1 MIRQAFAV
9 ALVAVV
15 FVLISCVSKSEYV
28 AMEDRYDRCQA
39 QIEAQQQRYA
49 ELNERYGRLSN
60 ANRQNLQRI
69 ESLERQIELKQVV
82 IDQKQA
88 TITRKEAVIDQK
100 EEIISAKEETISELE
115 RTRRNIEEN
124 LKEQIEQ
131 KNIKLEELEGKLR
144 VTFVDKILF
153 NSGSVSVNRRGRQSL
168 LKLAESL
175 QQYPDQL
182 IVVEGHTD
190 DVQIG
195 PALRDRFPSN
205 WELSTA
211 RAAAVVRFLQ
221 EKAGI
226 DPHRMTAAGF
236 SYFRPVASND
246 TQEGRSQNRRIEIV
260 LVPAQ

>member
-1 MIRQAFAV
+1 MIRNAV
-9 ALVAVV
+9 AISMVVIV
-15 FVLISCVSKSEYV
+15 FVLISCVSKSEFV
-28 AMEDRYDRCQA
+28 DMENRYDQCQA
-39 QIEAQQQRYA
+39 QLEDQQERYE

-60 ANRQNLQRI
+60 ANRQNLDRI
-69 ESLERQIELKQVV
+69 ESLERQVELNKII
-82 IDQKQA
+82 IDQKQE
-88 TITRKEAVIDQK
+88 TISRK
-100 EEIISAKEETISELE
+100 EEIITEKEETISELE
-115 RTRRNIEEN
+115 QTRKNIEES
-124 LKEQIEQ
+124 LKDQIQQ
-131 KNIKLEELEGKLR
+131 KNIKLQELEGKLR

-153 NSGSVSVNRRGRQSL
+153 NSGSVNVNRRGQESL

-175 QQYPDQL
+175 QEYEDQL

-195 PALRDRFPSN
+195 PGLRDRFPSN

-226 DPHRMTAAGF
+226 DPHRMTATGF

-246 TQEGRSQNRRIEIV
+246 TAEGRSQNRRIEIV
-260 LVPAQ
+260 LAPVK

>member
-1 MIRQAFAV
+1 MIRNAMAISIV
-9 ALVAVV
+9 TVL
-15 FVLISCVSKSEYV
+15 FVLVSCVSKSELV
-28 AMEDRYDRCQA
+28 EMETRYDRCQA
-39 QIEAQQQRYA
+39 QLQAEQERYE

-60 ANRQNLQRI
+60 ANAQNLDRI
-69 ESLERQIELKQVV
+69 EALERQVELNR
-82 IDQKQA
+82 I
-88 TITRKEAVIDQK
+88 IIDQK
-100 EEIISAKEETISELE
+100 EDAINRKEEIITEKEETISELE
-115 RTRRNIEEN
+115 QTRRNIEEN

-153 NSGSVSVNRRGRQSL
+153 NSGSVNVNRRGQESL

-175 QQYPDQL
+175 RQYEDQL

-195 PALRDRFPSN
+195 PSLQDRFPSN

-221 EKAGI
+221 EDADI
-226 DPHRMTAAGF
+226 DPHRMTATGF
-236 SYFRPVASND
+236 SYYRPVASND
-246 TQEGRSQNRRIEIV
+246 TEEGRSQNRRIEIV
-260 LVPAQ
+260 LVPVK